1 MPRKA
6 EAALNKV
13 MKENVELTQE
23 QAEARRTQLKNLI
36 SLGKDRGYLTYAEI
50 NDHLPDD
57 LSDAEQIEGIISI
70 INSMGIQVYDEAPDA
85 ETL

>member
-1 MPRKA
+1 MAGRPKSTTAGNKKMPRKA

-36 SLGKDRGYLTYAEI
+36 GLGKERGYLTYA
-50 NDHLPDD
+50 
-57 LSDAEQIEGIISI
+57 
-70 INSMGIQVYDEAPDA
+70 
-85 ETL
+85 